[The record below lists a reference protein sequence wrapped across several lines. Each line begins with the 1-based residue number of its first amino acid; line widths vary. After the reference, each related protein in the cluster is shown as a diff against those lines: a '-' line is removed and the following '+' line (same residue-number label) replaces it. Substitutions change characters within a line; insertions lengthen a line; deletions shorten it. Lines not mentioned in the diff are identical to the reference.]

1 MKRGEITLSKNQRI
15 WTDEED
21 LFVTVQY
28 GRMTLQKIGEH
39 LNRSKESVN
48 KRISRLK
55 IRTEETRL
63 RKNWTDDQDT
73 FLKENIDTMS
83 NREIGEH
90 LGKVA
95 SSVVTRIKVLN
106 LEWKE
111 KVRRWTDEEDDYL
124 LNHYG
129 SAPLKHISESLQ
141 RTVKALES
149 RLNRLGV
156 YGAKANTINITVYEL
171 AEGLQVDVHTV
182 YNWIKNNKMPYKK
195 IVAKT
200 REFML
205 IDVLIFWGW
214 IEQNRG
220 LINFYKVPKN
230 ALVPEPDW
238 VDKQRDIDYLT
249 RPRNENKNW
258 SEEEDA
264 RLRNMFYGEG
274 RTQKEIGELMGRS
287 ARGIQKRLDR
297 LRKTKVTG

>member
-21 LFVTVQY
+21 
-28 GRMTLQKIGEH
+28 E
-39 LNRSKESVN
+39 
-48 KRISRLK
+48 
-55 IRTEETRL
+55 
-63 RKNWTDDQDT
+63 
-73 FLKENIDTMS
+73 
-83 NREIGEH
+83 
-90 LGKVA
+90 
-95 SSVVTRIKVLN
+95 
-106 LEWKE
+106 
-111 KVRRWTDEEDDYL
+111 YL
-124 LNHYG
+124 LNCYG

-156 YGAKANTINITVYEL
+156 YGAKANTTNITVYEL
-171 AEGLQVDVHTV
+171 AEGLQVDAHTV

-195 IVAKT
+195 MVAKT

-205 IDVLIFWGW
+205 IDVLIFWRW
-214 IEQNRG
+214 VEQNRG

-230 ALVPEPDW
+230 SLVPEPAW

-249 RPRNENKNW
+249 RPRNENNKWND
-258 SEEEDA
+258 EEDA
-264 RLRNMFYGEG
+264 RLRRMFYGEG